1 VANPKTRNVRQ
12 PKASSSRAMERAR

>member
-12 PKASSSRAMERAR
+12 PKASSSRAMERVR